1 MAQFPPVK
9 PTTKFEELISRV
21 KNHKVLAAIL
31 FIGVAVVALATFT
44 DAVNKILVFAK
55 LRNDALTLAQDSA
68 RDEFSRQL
76 TRSAWKRLFWSR
88 VYLTRTKLGAS
99 LQEREEAWGKLLEA
113 AEDWNVNAMIDIDGL
128 AYYYSSQKSQ
138 QFEVS
143 IQPQFDTITTSIRT
157 IRYAAIQKGESPSE
171 AEIKRI
177 NDLIDSLNVELYV
190 FVRGFRAP
198 TDPDP
203 GS

>member
-1 MAQFPPVK
+1 VESTTQFEKWV
-9 PTTKFEELISRV
+9 SRI
-21 KNHKVLAAIL
+21 KNHKVLAAVLI
-31 FIGVAVVALATFT
+31 IGIAVITLANFT
-44 DAVNKILVFAK
+44 DAVGKILVFAK
-55 LRNDALTLAQDSA
+55 LRPDALTLARDST

-88 VYLTRTKLGAS
+88 VYLTRMKLGAS
-99 LQEREEAWGKLLEA
+99 QQEREEAWRKLLES

-128 AYYYSSQKSQ
+128 DYYYGSKKTQ

-143 IQPQFDTITTSIRT
+143 IQPQFDAITTSIRN
-157 IRYAAIQKGESPSE
+157 IRYAVIQKGEEAPE

-177 NDLIDSLNVELYV
+177 EDLIDSLNVELYV

-198 TDPDP
+198 TSPDS
-203 GS
+203 GG